1 MQPRSPPDIFP
12 HVRLSWTPRSNVS
25 LSITTSVSHPG
36 QRYLSFADIQAIVLG
51 DVLLQRAQRISML
64 CSSKR
69 GSVNSVKYAFPCSP
83 THVKRTREHGE
94 SQASYIGT
102 ARSEFRTR
110 NSLASETPAPWRGEQ
125 KFTNQKNSE
134 SKPHHSET
142 LGADLFVNNFSRM
155 NLKGPN
161 FCRLR
166 GNRVA

>member
-51 DVLLQRAQRISML
+51 DVLLQRAQRIW
-64 CSSKR
+64 
-69 GSVNSVKYAFPCSP
+69 KYAFPCSP

-166 GNRVA
+166 GNRLA